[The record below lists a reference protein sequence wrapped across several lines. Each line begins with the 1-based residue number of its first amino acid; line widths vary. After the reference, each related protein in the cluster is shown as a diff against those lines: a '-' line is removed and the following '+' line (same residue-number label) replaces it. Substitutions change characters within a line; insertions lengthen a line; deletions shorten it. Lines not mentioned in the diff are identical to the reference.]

1 MFNKNYKIN
10 GNMFLF
16 GGFAGSGLVWS
27 VINGFGVWLTIVF
40 GLMSLWPL
48 LDFQKPE
55 LTWAVTVTTGFFL
68 FYLGIL
74 LCHSRQMILEDRIEQ
89 CAKAKG
95 ELEDAVLKKRL
106 SSVAKSAGTT
116 TGQRRKK

>member
-1 MFNKNYKIN
+1 MFH
-10 GNMFLF
+10 F
-16 GGFAGSGLVWS
+16 GGFDGSKWIWS
-27 VINGFGVWLTIVF
+27 VINGLGVWLTIVF

-48 LDFQKPE
+48 LDDFQKPE
-55 LTWAVTVTTGFFL
+55 LTWAVTVTTFFFL

-74 LCHSRQMILEDRIEQ
+74 LCHSRQIILEERIEQ

-95 ELEDAVLKKRL
+95 ELENAVLKKRQ